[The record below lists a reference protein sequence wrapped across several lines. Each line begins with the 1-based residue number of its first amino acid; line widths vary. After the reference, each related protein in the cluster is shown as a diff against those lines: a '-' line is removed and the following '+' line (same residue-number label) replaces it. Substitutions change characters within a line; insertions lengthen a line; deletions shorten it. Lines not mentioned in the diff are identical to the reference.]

1 MPTPRHRDKIG
12 KTRAPARQSHLRR
25 VVVTLLLAIGS
36 ALATTIASAKP
47 VVFWA
52 SDPVGP
58 NETALI
64 IGEGFEP
71 PLTVTAQ
78 HISEVGQGQT
88 GSEAHLEILQASN
101 QSLAVVIPKNF
112 VPDLY
117 ALRIRT
123 RDGTADVTLN
133 KPVIYW
139 TQLDVGKTAGP
150 RGWIRVFGRNLQWPK
165 TRGRLRLSP
174 LAEGR
179 EITLRSD
186 GGGQFDTTFRVPT
199 DVLQGDY
206 TAEISSGKGG
216 DDGWRALGTITLRAR
231 LRRDAKTFEARDFGA
246 TGNGRQDDAKAIQA
260 ALNAA
265 ATHPGGGHV
274 RLARGRYRLAAPLVI
289 GEHVA
294 LEGAGRDL
302 TALMFE
308 DFATPPKALI
318 SGKRNFAIRDL
329 TLFATNHRRVI
340 EAEIKPNDGRT
351 AGGVTVERI
360 RVRANRYMGNAN
372 KPDEIAKKYAAD
384 YRRFDSDVIRIGGT
398 NNRITDNDLYGSNRS
413 IFVFKGRDTV
423 IARNIL
429 HHGRVGSYSLTGSDR
444 VIFEDNAIIGADLMA
459 TGGGINNLYGTMS
472 SRNVFFARN
481 TFRLLHGWDREAMTT
496 DGSGSVYSGTVQPL
510 AKRRY
515 RLIAPLDAKFRKK
528 SKDWHGA
535 AMFILGGRGRGQH
548 ARVARIAG
556 DEVEIETAFLVE
568 PDATSTVII
577 TMLQEN
583 YILVGN
589 KFSDTGSAI
598 QFYGTS
604 VNHIVSGNTVTRS
617 SGFLASG
624 RWYRGHQPSW
634 FCQFL
639 DNHIIDGNTY
649 QGGPNSATFIG
660 EGGMTFE
667 GLQRAPNVW
676 PLNVGTIVR
685 RNRLEANAHIK
696 LHGGT
701 TALAPGLTDTLIEAN
716 DIANSDVGIE
726 IGRGTSRA
734 FLRNNKFR
742 HVDRHIVR
750 AK

>member
-1 MPTPRHRDKIG
+1 MPTPKHRKEIG
-12 KTRAPARQSHLRR
+12 APRTPARQMHIRR
-25 VVVTLLLAIGS
+25 LVVTLLLAIGS
-36 ALATTIASAKP
+36 ALSTTTASAKP
-47 VVFWA
+47 IVFWA

-64 IGEGFEP
+64 IGEDFEP
-71 PLTVTAQ
+71 PVTVTARQ
-78 HISEVGQGQT
+78 IPETGQGRR
-88 GSEAHLEILQASN
+88 GNEAQLEVLEASS
-101 QSLAVVIPKNF
+101 QSLAVVIPKKF
-112 VPDLY
+112 VPGLY
-117 ALRIRT
+117 VLRIQT

-133 KPVIYW
+133 RPAVYW
-139 TQLDVGKTAGP
+139 TQLDGGKTASP
-150 RGWIRVFGRNLQWPK
+150 NGWIRVFGRNLQWPK
-165 TRGRLRLSP
+165 MRARLRLSP
-174 LAEGR
+174 LAQGR
-179 EITLRSD
+179 EFTLLSD
-186 GGGQFDTTFRVPT
+186 GGGQIDTTFRVPS
-199 DVLQGDY
+199 DALQGDY
-206 TAEISSGKGG
+206 AAAFSNSKGA
-216 DDGWRALGTITLRAR
+216 DKGWRTLGTITLRAR
-231 LRRDAKTFEARDFGA
+231 VKPAPKTFEARDFGA
-246 TGNGRQDDAKAIQA
+246 TGNGHQDDAKAIQA
-260 ALNAA
+260 ALDAA
-265 ATHPGGGHV
+265 GAHPGGGRV

-289 GEHVA
+289 GEHVS
-294 LEGAGRDL
+294 LEGAGRNL

-308 DFATPPKALI
+308 DFPNPPNALI
-318 SGKRNFAIRDL
+318 SGRRNFAIRDL

-351 AGGVTVERI
+351 AGGVTIERI

-372 KPDEIAKKYAAD
+372 KPEEIAKKYAAD
-384 YRRFDSDVIRIGGT
+384 YRRFDSDVIRIGGA

-413 IFVFKGRDTV
+413 IFLFKGRDTV

-444 VIFEDNAIIGADLMA
+444 VIFEDNEIVGADLMA

-496 DGSGSVYSGTVQPL
+496 DGSGSVYSGTVQFL
-510 AKRRY
+510 GKRRY

-535 AMFILGGRGRGQH
+535 AMFILGGHGRGQH
-548 ARVARIAG
+548 AQVKRLAG
-556 DEVEIETAFLVE
+556 DEVEIENAFLVA
-568 PDATSTVII
+568 PDATSTVVI

-583 YILVGN
+583 YILIGN

-604 VNHIVSGNTVTRS
+604 LNHIVSGNTVARS

-624 RWYRGHQPSW
+624 RWYRGLQPSW

-639 DNHIIDGNTY
+639 DNRIIDANTY

-660 EGGMTFE
+660 EGGITIE
-667 GLQRAPNVW
+667 GLQKAPNVW

-685 RNRLEANAHIK
+685 RNHLEANAHIR

-701 TALAPGLTDTLIEAN
+701 TAGAPGVADTLIEAN
-716 DIANSDVGIE
+716 DIANADLGIE
-726 IGRGTSRA
+726 IGRGTARA
-734 FLRNNKFR
+734 ILRNNTFH

-750 AK
+750 AR